1 MAEIGVRK
9 TRAERLQAL
18 CEKVHP
24 SYKDFAAGG
33 CCDVNHEAI
42 YVVKQ
47 LAPTMWNVRITDPLS
62 GDSLGGV
69 GETLEAAITMLE
81 GKIT

>member
-1 MAEIGVRK
+1 MALTL
-9 TRAERLQAL
+9 TRADRLQAL

-24 SYKDFAAGG
+24 SYKDFAAGE
-33 CCDVNHEAI
+33 CCDVKHEAI

-47 LAPTMWNVRITDPLS
+47 LSPTKWNVRITNPVN

-69 GETLEAAITMLE
+69 GETLDAAITELE
-81 GKIT
+81 GKIR

>member
-1 MAEIGVRK
+1 MPTP

-24 SYKDFAAGG
+24 SYTDFATGG
-33 CCDVNHEAI
+33 CCEGTHEAI

-47 LAPTMWNVRITDPLS
+47 LAPNKWNVRITDPLS

-69 GETLEAAITMLE
+69 GETLDAAISALE